1 MLAVTPLAQNDVVV
15 DIAVIEQSD
24 SILMSMEV
32 LDSIMTE
39 GQAKDIVKEWATTVK
54 SLLAVA

>member
-1 MLAVTPLAQNDVVV
+1 MTPLAQNDVVV

-39 GQAKDIVKEWATTVK
+39 GQAKDIVKEWATTVN